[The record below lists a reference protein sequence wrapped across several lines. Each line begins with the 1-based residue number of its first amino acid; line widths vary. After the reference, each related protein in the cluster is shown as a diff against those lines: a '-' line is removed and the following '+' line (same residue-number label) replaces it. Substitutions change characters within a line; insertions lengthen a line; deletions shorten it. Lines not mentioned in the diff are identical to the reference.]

1 MQLGGR
7 DISIYFHTVLI
18 SCKKRHLI
26 SHTVNGI
33 EYSCF
38 NETLYGFIK
47 PQFK

>member
-7 DISIYFHTVLI
+7 DISIYFHTV
-18 SCKKRHLI
+18 LI